1 MAMNGITTQRSRP
14 PAEARR
20 RPPYVSALALRVI
33 IAMIISW
40 LIVMAFFVTSV
51 VSH

>member
-1 MAMNGITTQRSRP
+1 MAMNGITTPRSTS

-20 RPPYVSALALRVI
+20 RSPYISAFALRVI

-51 VSH
+51 ISH

>member
-1 MAMNGITTQRSRP
+1 MAMNGITTQRST

-20 RPPYVSALALRVI
+20 RPPYISALALRVI

>member
-1 MAMNGITTQRSRP
+1 MNGITTQRSTP
-14 PAEARR
+14 PVEVRR
-20 RPPYVSALALRVI
+20 RPYVSALALRVI
-33 IAMIISW
+33 VAMIISW